1 MRLIYYLLYFQF
13 QTEIRSQLSNLTFEE
28 LEALKA
34 KLGTKVYNEAMFGTK
49 TQTTISTSKKKL
61 EKKFKRDNK
70 NRPRELSSKT
80 RVPRVREVVPVT
92 RKKKRD
98 PRFENLCGELNEE
111 VIKLFNKSVIDAAS
125 PYYK

>member
-1 MRLIYYLLYFQF
+1 
-13 QTEIRSQLSNLTFEE
+13 LSNLTFEE